1 MAIGILLSICFNKF
15 LSMPLGSLYQNPRPN
30 PATNQKSAKNA
41 LKRAATNAQI
51 FLIPV
56 LIRRF
61 MHRPARPQRGH
72 IP

>member
-1 MAIGILLSICFNKF
+1 
-15 LSMPLGSLYQNPRPN
+15 MPLGSLYQNPRPN